1 MRIYFNKVTITNG
14 GKIFMLDIEQDQDL
28 TGTWQGDDG
37 SVTYL
42 RQVTL
47 GSGTQIFWASTNV
60 FSPVFSNIFTGYLV
74 GSSII
79 GQWVDVPQTFQN
91 SIGIL
96 SLEVINP
103 MKIKQVTSSLAYN
116 TRVWTKIRSGFPTEA
131 EMEI

>member
-1 MRIYFNKVTITNG
+1 MSN
-14 GKIFMLDIEQDQDL
+14 IEQNDDL
-28 TGTWQGDDG
+28 TGTWKGNDG

-60 FSPVFSNIFTGYLV
+60 FSPVFSNIFTGYRV
-74 GSSII
+74 GSNIT

-96 SLEVINP
+96 SLEVIDS
-103 MKIKQVTSSLAYN
+103 MTIQQVTSSLAYN
-116 TRVWTKIRSGFPTEA
+116 TRIWTKIRSGFPTEV
-131 EMEI
+131 ETNN